1 MNQTQLRHCLCQR
14 TQSPTDLRQCHVLN
28 EVTPGKR
35 DTFGIYSGLI
45 FYACENQYE
54 RITEVYA
61 EVFIG
66 DKVPSELVSK
76 CGGN

>member
-1 MNQTQLRHCLCQR
+1 M
-14 TQSPTDLRQCHVLN
+14 PADAITDRPSSMPLVLN

-54 RITEVYA
+54 RITEV
-61 EVFIG
+61 FIG